1 MMDNIEDLDPV
12 LAREILEQTLDH
24 DRHSLAIRVV
34 SREISELA
42 RSGAPGEISD
52 HYSQQAQADTLEI
65 EFLKR
70 RIAAAQTK
78 LDTL

>member
-1 MMDNIEDLDPV
+1 MDNIEDLDPT
-12 LAREILEQTLDH
+12 LAREILEQTLEH

-42 RSGAPGEISD
+42 RSGAPGDISD
-52 HYSQQAQADTLEI
+52 HYSQQVDADTLEI

-78 LDTL
+78 LDIL

>member
-1 MMDNIEDLDPV
+1 MMDNIEDIDPV
-12 LAREILEQTLDH
+12 LARELLENTLDH
-24 DRHSLAIRVV
+24 DKHSLAIRVV

-52 HYSQQAQADTLEI
+52 HYSQQVQADTLEI